1 MYNLQS
7 FFILAMLQNMLFK
20 PSDYDSWIGPAILK
34 IQKSIDSCKTE
45 GQLETSRNMVD
56 NFVMM
61 LLLNDEYPEQDITY
75 ISRQLF
81 LYLQIKKLSL
91 YASY

>member
-1 MYNLQS
+1 
-7 FFILAMLQNMLFK
+7 
-20 PSDYDSWIGPAILK
+20 
-34 IQKSIDSCKTE
+34 
-45 GQLETSRNMVD
+45 MVD